1 MRVEVHMAQDAILE
15 AIQRQRQKSTLR
27 QFIENPMKAI
37 EEKPYLVYV
46 ISGVFS
52 TIFAVTLLY
61 LHVEISDVIIF
72 TLILAFIPAGLYE
85 FHKQGTRRKIEA
97 EFPKLMRDISLAV
110 QSGMTIRAAFSV
122 TAQGEYGALTP
133 AIKHLDNLMTWGVS
147 FEEAMLYLARKYP
160 TPLIKRTVSTIIEAS
175 KSGGEIGPILQNV
188 TIDAEQTKG
197 LEKRRR
203 AETQPY
209 LLVGYMSFFVFMAV
223 ILIISHYFIG
233 MMAQMSAETK
243 VTEMSGMQFRI
254 SSEDIAMYKTLF
266 FHALIVQG
274 IFTGL
279 FTGKIAEGTVLA
291 GMKHSLIFVVIAVLV
306 YRLLI

>member
-1 MRVEVHMAQDAILE
+1 MAQDAILE
-15 AIQRQRQKSTLR
+15 AIQRQRQKTTLR

-72 TLILAFIPAGLYE
+72 TLILTFIPPGLYD
-85 FHKQGTRRKIEA
+85 FHKRGTIRKTEA
-97 EFPKLMRDISLAV
+97 EFPKLLRDISLAV
-110 QSGMTIRAAFSV
+110 ESGMTLQAAFNI
-122 TAQGEYGALTP
+122 TARGEYGALTP
-133 AIKHLDNLMTWGVS
+133 VTKHLDNLITWGVS

-160 TPLIKRTVSTIIEAS
+160 TPLIKRTVATIIESS
-175 KSGGEIGPILQNV
+175 KSGGEIGLILRNV

-197 LEKRRR
+197 LEKRRI

-209 LLVGYMSFFVFMAV
+209 LMVGYMSFFVFMAV

-233 MMAQMSAETK
+233 MMAQMVGETK
-243 VTEMSGMQFRI
+243 VTEMSGLQFRV
-254 SSEDIAMYKTLF
+254 SPEDITMYQTLF
-266 FHALIVQG
+266 FHALIIQG
-274 IFTGL
+274 ICVGL

-291 GMKHSLIFVVIAVLV
+291 GMKHSLIFVIISIIA

>member
-1 MRVEVHMAQDAILE
+1 MAQDAILE
-15 AIQRQRQKSTLR
+15 AIQRQRQKTTLR

-52 TIFAVTLLY
+52 TIFAATLLY

-72 TLILAFIPAGLYE
+72 TLILTFISPGLYD
-85 FHKQGTRRKIEA
+85 FHKRGTIRKIEA
-97 EFPKLMRDISLAV
+97 EFPKLLRDISLAV
-110 QSGMTIRAAFSV
+110 ESGMTLQAAFNI
-122 TAQGEYGALTP
+122 TARGEYGALTP
-133 AIKHLDNLMTWGVS
+133 VIKHLDNLITWGVS

-160 TPLIKRTVSTIIEAS
+160 TPLIKRTVATIIESS
-175 KSGGEIGPILQNV
+175 KSGGEIGLILQNV

-209 LLVGYMSFFVFMAV
+209 LMVGYMSFFVFMAV
-223 ILIISHYFIG
+223 ILIISKYFIG
-233 MMAQMSAETK
+233 MMAQMVGETK
-243 VTEMSGMQFRI
+243 VTEMSGMQFRV
-254 SSEDIAMYKTLF
+254 SPEDIAMYRTLF
-266 FHALIVQG
+266 FHALMIQG
-274 IFTGL
+274 ICVGL

-291 GMKHSLIFVVIAVLV
+291 GMKHSLIFVITSIIA
-306 YRLLI
+306 YRFLI